1 MMLARSPTWRE
12 HLRVCGAVETVP
24 KPKYG
29 PEGTSPRVRSG
40 LAESTQDVQ
49 RMGNISA
56 CAERSAS
63 SGPAATRNR
72 EHLRVCGAVRMSP
85 LRCRRFVGTSPR
97 VRSGLEDTGRFRDA
111 PGNIS
116 ACAER
121 SRWCRC
127 HTARSGE
134 HLRVCGA
141 VGYNAETMCDVLGT
155 SPRVRSGLLQ
165 FLGGLRVDRNISACA
180 ERSIMLA
187 LIRHYEQEHLRVC
200 GAVSRTFIRSPRL
213 PGTSPRVRSGPDR
226 RRHRHHRRRN
236 ISACAER
243 SRFGFVAHVTRPE
256 HLRVCGAVSCFLLGF
271 GLVGWHGMFDSCAV

>member
-141 VGYNAETMCDVLGT
+141 VQIDAGTAIIGDGT
-155 SPRVRSGLLQ
+155 SPRVRSGP
-165 FLGGLRVDRNISACA
+165 GLVLSLMSRVRNISACA
-180 ERSIMLA
+180 ERSLPDVPA
-187 LIRHYEQEHLRVC
+187 HGRRGEHLRVC
-200 GAVSRTFIRSPRL
+200 GAVVGADVPTAID
-213 PGTSPRVRSGPDR
+213 PGTSPRVRSGQLFF
-226 RRHRHHRRRN
+226 
-236 ISACAER
+236 IGIWA
-243 SRFGFVAHVTRPE
+243 
-256 HLRVCGAVSCFLLGF
+256 
-271 GLVGWHGMFDSCAV
+271 GWMAWNV